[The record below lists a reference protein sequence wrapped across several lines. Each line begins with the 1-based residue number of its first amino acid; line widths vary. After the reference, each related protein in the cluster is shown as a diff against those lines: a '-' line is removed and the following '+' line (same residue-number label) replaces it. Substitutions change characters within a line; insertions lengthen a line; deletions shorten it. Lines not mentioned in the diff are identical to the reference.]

1 MSEKGQ
7 QQERDPVKSTVTRML
22 LIAVGMFGFGFALV
36 PLYDVFCDIT
46 GLNGKTSDEK
56 YEVTDTAIDT
66 SRTVKVQFV
75 TTNNDGM
82 VWDFKPSVA
91 EMTVHPGEV
100 ATTEFYAR
108 NPRGFDMTAQA
119 IPSLVPFKAAE
130 YFHKTEC
137 FCFNQQSLAAGEE
150 VQMPLRFIVDKDLPK
165 NVKTITLAY
174 TLFDVTESKV
184 AQAN

>member
-1 MSEKGQ
+1 MSDQGQ
-7 QQERDPVKSTVTRML
+7 QSQRDPVKSTVTRML
-22 LIAVGMFGFGFALV
+22 LIAVAMFGFGFALV
-36 PLYDVFCDIT
+36 PLYDVFCEVT
-46 GLNGKTSDEK
+46 GLNGKTSADK

-82 VWDFKPSVA
+82 VWDFKPTVA

-100 ATTEFYAR
+100 ASTEFYAR
-108 NPRGFDMTAQA
+108 NPKGIDMTAQA

-165 NVKTITLAY
+165 HVKTITLAY
-174 TLFDVTESKV
+174 TLFDVTEKL

>member
-1 MSEKGQ
+1 MAEQNQ
-7 QQERDPVKSTVTRML
+7 QQRDPIRSTVTRML
-22 LIAVGMFGFGFALV
+22 LIAVAMFGFGFALV
-36 PLYDVFCDIT
+36 PLYDVFCEIT
-46 GLNGKTSDEK
+46 GLNGKPADEK
-56 YEVTDTAIDT
+56 YEVSDTSIDT

-82 VWDFKPSVA
+82 VWEFKPSVA

-100 ATTEFYAR
+100 AQTEFYAR

-137 FCFNQQSLAAGEE
+137 FCFNQQSLTAGED
-150 VQMPLRFIVDKDLPK
+150 VKMPLRFIVDKELPK

-174 TLFDVTESKV
+174 TLFDVTDKKV